1 MAPNA
6 APEAMQKRAPEED
19 LLIAGHRASRS
30 REHRF
35 RFLRQMH

>member
-6 APEAMQKRAPEED
+6 APEAMQKRAPEAERCVG
-19 LLIAGHRASRS
+19 LIAQHRGSRS

-35 RFLRQMH
+35 